1 MLHQTSN
8 FYLIS
13 LSVITCVDECMDNEG
28 KSCTL
33 VTFESN
39 SVHEKIMRFRLAENK
54 YILMYHKT
62 KVVLRVQITNSARA
76 LFKISSVLTF
86 GDFCHVHY

>member
-1 MLHQTSN
+1 
-8 FYLIS
+8 
-13 LSVITCVDECMDNEG
+13 MDNEG

-39 SVHEKIMRFRLAENK
+39 NVREKIRRFRLAENE

-76 LFKISSVLTF
+76 LLKFRLS
-86 GDFCHVHY
+86 

>member
-39 SVHEKIMRFRLAENK
+39 SVHEKIRRFRLAENE

>member
-1 MLHQTSN
+1 
-8 FYLIS
+8 
-13 LSVITCVDECMDNEG
+13 MDNEG

-39 SVHEKIMRFRLAENK
+39 SVHEKIRRFRLAENE

-62 KVVLRVQITNSARA
+62 KVIIRVQITNRARA
-76 LFKISSVLTF
+76 LLKFRLS
-86 GDFCHVHY
+86 

>member
-1 MLHQTSN
+1 
-8 FYLIS
+8 
-13 LSVITCVDECMDNEG
+13 MDNEG
-28 KSCTL
+28 KCCTL

-39 SVHEKIMRFRLAENK
+39 SVHEKIRRFRLAENE

-62 KVVLRVQITNSARA
+62 KVALRVQITNSARA